1 MGAGASS
8 QKKKKTKGGSTKRD
22 EIIQVGYALY
32 EQGKLNEAKSMY
44 EKALAMHEAE
54 KGPSGQKYYRYL
66 SNLATIH
73 VDQGNFD
80 VARDMFFKGNTK
92 CLSQFITLLRDYPI
106 PLIYYND
113 MTVCSAG
120 RI

>member
-8 QKKKKTKGGSTKRD
+8 QAKKKAKSGSSRRD
-22 EIIQVGYALY
+22 EIIQAGYTLY

-44 EKALAMHEAE
+44 EKAVAMHEAE
-54 KGPSGQKYYRYL
+54 KGPTGQKYYRYL

-80 VARDMFFKGNTK
+80 VARDLFFKGNETD
-92 CLSQFITLLRDYPI
+92 SSFPTLPYPH
-106 PLIYYND
+106 
-113 MTVCSAG
+113 
-120 RI
+120 